1 MKLSFPKSKHKDVEI
16 GTGKIRIGASAD
28 NEVCLQADGIRDNH
42 LAISNDRR
50 GLVLTLEIGA
60 ENTYLN
66 GRPIREKAIL
76 RLGDHISMGDI
87 SIVLREDEGLRKPPP
102 DDDEPVTEK
111 RTVHRACLRGVSG
124 SYFGKVIPI
133 FDTVTIGRSA
143 SCEVVLAEPELSRR
157 HAQIRVTPD
166 GLVLRDLGSANGT
179 FVNGNRVRDARLHQG
194 DQIAFDLQR
203 FVVEAPG
210 YIHSTPPPMPVNA
223 DPVRLEAS
231 TLSLRD
237 RLIVAVCVL
246 LSMGLL
252 VFLLLRIS

>member
-16 GTGKIRIGASAD
+16 GTGKIRIGAAAD
-28 NEVCLQADGIRDNH
+28 NEVCIQGDGVRANH

-50 GLVLTLEIGA
+50 GLVLTLDIGA
-60 ENTYLN
+60 ENTFLN

-76 RLGDHISMGDI
+76 RLGDHISVGDV
-87 SIVLREDEGLRKPPP
+87 SIVLREDEGMRKPPP
-102 DDDEPVTEK
+102 KEDEPITEK

-210 YIHSTPPPMPVNA
+210 YIPPNPAQMAASA
-223 DPVRLEAS
+223 DLPRVEDA

-237 RLIVAVCVL
+237 RVIVAACVL
-246 LSMGLL
+246 MSMGLL
-252 VFLLLRIS
+252 TFLLLRLS